1 MSAQPAASRHGFTL
15 IELVIAMSAA
25 SVISLVVGLLL
36 MEGSRTL
43 ASSTGRSRLADSS
56 ARAMEQ
62 MLRYLREVAQD
73 EGLTGQA
80 QISTASATDLRFG
93 LYGFRLN
100 GGAIEMT
107 TDGGAS
113 WHANC
118 RNVTGL
124 TFKYYG
130 ASGSELAALPLSAT
144 DRAAVRRISIELAVS
159 SAGESHRVRSGVY
172 LRSFMNDAAS

>member
-1 MSAQPAASRHGFTL
+1 MSVQPTTSRHGFTL

-80 QISTASATDLRFG
+80 QISTASTTDLRFS

-100 GGAIEMT
+100 GGNIEMT

-113 WHANC
+113 WQTNC
-118 RNVTGL
+118 RNVSSL
-124 TFKYYG
+124 TFRYY
-130 ASGSELAALPLSAT
+130 AADGSELTATPLSAS
-144 DRAAVRRISIELAVS
+144 DRAAVRRISVELAVS
-159 SAGESHRVRSGVY
+159 ALGESHRIRSGVY
-172 LRSFMNDAAS
+172 LRSFMSDAAS